1 MDTEIKDAP
10 PVVVEALDVDEA
22 LADKKE
28 VLKKL
33 TAVRVER
40 ADDVKSGEA
49 KLADATALAEALAK
63 RPLTPGAKLDPAE
76 LRQTASAKA
85 VALHELDILR
95 QSHSESDT
103 AVRDA
108 ELAVKKAAWQVQT
121 RDARAAYRP
130 LGEARKKTSRIRR
143 TPCGIDQARANNG
156 NSNQLHLAG
165 EADAMRDDL
174 IGIDPASRV
183 YQHRHD
189 SDLSR
194 LAVALPNELLRAVR
208 DTMITHVDLRALG
221 ESDIARAGGK

>member
-63 RPLTPGAKLDPAE
+63 RPLAPGAKLDPAE

-130 LGEARKKTSRIRR
+130 LGEARKDVQNKADALWDSIKLA
-143 TPCGIDQARANNG
+143 QAAIQ
-156 NSNQLHLAG
+156 NQLHLAG